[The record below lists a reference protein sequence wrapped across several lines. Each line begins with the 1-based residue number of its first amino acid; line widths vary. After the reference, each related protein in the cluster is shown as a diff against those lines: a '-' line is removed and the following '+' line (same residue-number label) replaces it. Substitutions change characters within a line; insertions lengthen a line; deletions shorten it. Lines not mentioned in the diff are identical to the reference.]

1 MKREHKLL
9 SVGVAVLIL
18 LLIAYAYN
26 HSTKEGMSNKNNR
39 RGASGVTTPAGPPS
53 TIIEHIIEFLKFRWL
68 LEMLG
73 LAEPRSN
80 PLAPLS
86 PQALQRQ
93 RQAERALSQARAN
106 RDRGS
111 IRLGEASGPRGP
123 QGRVLPGDEGKR
135 QEALSLLRKTQA
147 NARRR

>member
-1 MKREHKLL
+1 
-9 SVGVAVLIL
+9 
-18 LLIAYAYN
+18 
-26 HSTKEGMSNKNNR
+26 
-39 RGASGVTTPAGPPS
+39 
-53 TIIEHIIEFLKFRWL
+53 EFLKFRWL

-73 LAEPRSN
+73 LVEPRSTA
-80 PLAPLS
+80 LAPVS

-93 RQAERALSQARAN
+93 RQAERALAQARAN

-123 QGRVLPGDEGKR
+123 QGRVLPGDQGKR
-135 QEALSLLRKTQA
+135 QEAFNLLKRTQA